1 MYLGFDKS
9 QNGKGSLLLIKG
21 RLYRL
26 DVGLI
31 RNIKCLKRE
40 DNENTATFDTEEKLE
55 DYMKN
60 YL

>member
-26 DVGLI
+26 DVGA
-31 RNIKCLKRE
+31 
-40 DNENTATFDTEEKLE
+40 NTKH
-55 DYMKN
+55 
-60 YL
+60 